1 MLGYIQKK
9 NLNII
14 YSYCCTMEI
23 QKPTQP
29 MSKLSCRA
37 VHKKKCI
44 SQNSFKC
51 ILQGTC
57 FCCCCCCFMVQN
69 RVSLYSFGCCRIS
82 SVGQASPQCKKIHS
96 CRMHAVSLKE
106 AKNIQLLV
114 WVTFDETFY
123 VCFRLKKSVSWLHM
137 RQD

>member
-1 MLGYIQKK
+1 MLRYIQKK
-9 NLNII
+9 ILNVI

-23 QKPTQP
+23 QKPIQP

-37 VHKKKCI
+37 VHKKKCV

-57 FCCCCCCFMVQN
+57 FCCCCCCCCCYFMVQN
-69 RVSLYSFGCCRIS
+69 RVSLYSLGCCRIS
-82 SVGQASPQCKKIHS
+82 SVGEASPLCKKIHS

-106 AKNIQLLV
+106 AKNIQLV
-114 WVTFDETFY
+114 VSVTFDETFH
-123 VCFRLKKSVSWLHM
+123 VWLKILSHGST
-137 RQD
+137 